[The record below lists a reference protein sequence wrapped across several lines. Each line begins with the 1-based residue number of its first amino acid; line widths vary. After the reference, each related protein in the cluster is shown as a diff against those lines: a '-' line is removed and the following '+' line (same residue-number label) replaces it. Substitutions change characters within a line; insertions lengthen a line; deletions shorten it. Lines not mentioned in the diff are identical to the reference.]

1 LRIGVQPGLRSETLQ
16 KERREGRRKGG
27 KVGREGGRKEGRK
40 EGRETP
46 QVYCFRIVILFVNL
60 HLI

>member
-27 KVGREGGRKEGRK
+27 KVGREGGRKEGR
-40 EGRETP
+40 ETP